1 MSHLAKCDQELEFK
15 EELVQSPRRLYV
27 LDTQPETAEVLQA
40 VLAPQGTEVTSV
52 KSWQQFQYRTHD
64 QAESILVMNAKF
76 RINSASVDQLHS
88 QIPRVVIGAETTEAG
103 PSSEVESK
111 LSQPSESERQVRELF
126 EYPELF
132 QAIESLW
139 KKAA

>member
-1 MSHLAKCDQELEFK
+1 M
-15 EELVQSPRRLYV
+15 QSPRRLYV

-52 KSWQQFQYRTHD
+52 KSWQQFQYRTPD
-64 QAESILVMNAKF
+64 QTESILVMNAKF
-76 RINSASVDQLHS
+76 RIKPDSVDDQQS
-88 QIPRVVIGAETTEAG
+88 TIPRVVIGAEMKESA
-103 PSSEVESK
+103 PSSETETK
-111 LSQPSESERQVRELF
+111 LTQHSESERQVRELF

>member
-1 MSHLAKCDQELEFK
+1 M
-15 EELVQSPRRLYV
+15 QSPRRLYV

-52 KSWQQFQYRTHD
+52 KSWQQFQYRAPD

-76 RINSASVDQLHS
+76 RIMPDSVEDQQS
-88 QIPRVVIGAETTEAG
+88 TIPRVVIGAEKKETADI
-103 PSSEVESK
+103 SEVDSK
-111 LSQPSESERQVRELF
+111 QTHPSESERQVRELF